1 MGSSLHTQVSDS
13 EENQQGSL
21 APLGIGLA
29 MLSLTTVL
37 AILASG
43 SLYLTERRLTT
54 VAESTAIAVLI
65 EAKGDLSQG
74 LGPFARNWLRQQQLH
89 GLSEVEMMEATSPD
103 LKTVRV
109 RLCSS
114 SMPIFSNYIFSE
126 IGRVCSEALVRR
138 GR

>member
-1 MGSSLHTQVSDS
+1 MRPQVSDS
-13 EENQQGSL
+13 EDKQQGSL

-29 MLSLTTVL
+29 ILSLTAVL
-37 AILASG
+37 SILAAG

-65 EAKGDLSQG
+65 DAKGNLSQS
-74 LGPFARNWLRQQQLH
+74 LVPFARNWLEQQELRGLH
-89 GLSEVEMMEATSPD
+89 QVELMEASSSD
-103 LKTVRV
+103 QRTVRV

-114 SMPIFSNYIFSE
+114 SRPIFQNYIFSE
-126 IGRVCSEALVRR
+126 IGRVCSEALARR

>member
-1 MGSSLHTQVSDS
+1 LRTQLRDSDL
-13 EENQQGSL
+13 NQQGSL

-29 MLSLTTVL
+29 MLSLTSVL

-65 EAKGDLSQG
+65 DAKGDLSQALTPLARRWLELAPLRG
-74 LGPFARNWLRQQQLH
+74 LHQVELVEASSADLR
-89 GLSEVEMMEATSPD
+89 
-103 LKTVRV
+103 TVRV

-114 SMPIFSNYIFSE
+114 SMPIFANYMFSE
-126 IGRVCSEALVRR
+126 IGRVCSEALARR